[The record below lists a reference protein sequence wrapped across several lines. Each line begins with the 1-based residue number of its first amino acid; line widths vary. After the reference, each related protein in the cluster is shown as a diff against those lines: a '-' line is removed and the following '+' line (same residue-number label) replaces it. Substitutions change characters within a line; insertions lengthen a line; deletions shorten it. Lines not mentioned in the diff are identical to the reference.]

1 MTQRLQIA
9 TVQPDALTAMLGLEN
24 YLSKVELAKEYKELI
39 KLKASMINKCAYCI
53 QMHTQEA
60 LDVGMPQQKLFAI
73 TAWAESPLFTEQER
87 ALLALTEE
95 MTLISDKGLSDATY
109 QECIALLGEELVAE
123 AMMQVIMINAWNRF
137 ALATKMTH

>member
-60 LDVGMPQQKLFAI
+60 LDIGMPQQKLFAI
-73 TAWAESPLFTEQER
+73 AAWVESPLFTEQER

-109 QECIALLGEELVAE
+109 QECVALLGEELVAE